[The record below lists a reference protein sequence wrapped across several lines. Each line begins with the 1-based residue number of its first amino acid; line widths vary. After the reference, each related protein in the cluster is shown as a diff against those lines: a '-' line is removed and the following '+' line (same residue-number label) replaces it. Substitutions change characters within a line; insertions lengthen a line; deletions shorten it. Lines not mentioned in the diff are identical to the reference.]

1 MTPPRDLPMPEGRGT
16 GSPTSRA
23 LHAQPLLTLM
33 ITSTCPYCHRVL
45 RALEHLD
52 LQVELID
59 VEADDEARAAL
70 SAAVGRAV
78 VPVLRVE
85 EEGRVTKWTRE
96 SVVIIHALARYAGRP
111 LPFPAWL
118 DHLIHRAA
126 PLWWGLLLAA
136 MTVAESRPLQLALAG
151 TAVAGLTLM
160 LGLHALRTRTLRG
173 SPR

>member
-1 MTPPRDLPMPEGRGT
+1 MSAPDGSARATQGT
-16 GSPTSRA
+16 GTTGPGGAHS
-23 LHAQPLLTLM
+23 QPLLTLM
-33 ITSTCPYCHRVL
+33 ITPTCPYCHRVL

-52 LQVELID
+52 LQIELVD
-59 VEADDEARAAL
+59 VEANREARAAL
-70 SAAVGRAV
+70 TAAVGRAV

-85 EEGRVTKWTRE
+85 REGGTTCWMRE
-96 SVVIIHALARYAGRP
+96 SVVIIHELARYARRP

-118 DHLIHRAA
+118 DHLLSRAA

-136 MTVAESRPLQLALAG
+136 IMVAESRPLQLALAATG
-151 TAVAGLTLM
+151 GAGLTLM